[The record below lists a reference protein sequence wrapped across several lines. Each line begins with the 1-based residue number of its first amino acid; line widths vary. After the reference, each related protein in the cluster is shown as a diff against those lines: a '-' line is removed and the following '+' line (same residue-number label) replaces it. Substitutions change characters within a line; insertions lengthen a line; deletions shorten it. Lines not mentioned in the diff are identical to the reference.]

1 MIEYTDY
8 KYYQEIYKGSLSVD
22 LFNFSV
28 KKASATIK
36 GMLNQEIYEPYL
48 DEVQYATCMLID
60 GINDKNEATK
70 NLSSVSV
77 DGVSESYK
85 TNLEIE
91 TAYGTLLNEV
101 ENILPHELTRF
112 L

>member
-1 MIEYTDY
+1 MIEYTNY
-8 KYYQEIYKGSLSVD
+8 EYYQEIYKGSLSVD
-22 LFNFSV
+22 LFNFNV

-36 GMLNQEIYEPYL
+36 GMLNQKIYEPYL

-60 GINDKNEATK
+60 GINAKNEATR
-70 NLSSVSV
+70 NLASVSV

-85 TNLEIE
+85 SNLEIE
-91 TAYGTLLNEV
+91 SAYNTLLKEV
-101 ENILPHELTRF
+101 ENILPHDLTRF